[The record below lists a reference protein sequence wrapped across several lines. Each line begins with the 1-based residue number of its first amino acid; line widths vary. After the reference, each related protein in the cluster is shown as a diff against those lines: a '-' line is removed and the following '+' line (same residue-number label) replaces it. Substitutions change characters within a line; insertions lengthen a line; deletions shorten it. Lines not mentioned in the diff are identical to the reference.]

1 MNRDLKNHLAN
12 LQTRRAYRSAKIA
25 VAVKPMTSQKQAM
38 AWCAEATH
46 TRDAMRGRVVYEAD
60 VQERALKFLLVGILF
75 AALGVLGLQDVWVWL
90 RAGASG
96 ELALADMAV
105 TAASV
110 GAVATATTFFWR
122 AWAIRHD
129 SKLQELNSARVID
142 AHDLLHAVGEQHKAP
157 PQGWEKPLL
166 MFGHLLEGAG
176 FAFIALMGLGNLP
189 NHIGLA
195 VAVIMG
201 AVISGAVAY
210 LSRLHS
216 QRDLILQGKQMYR
229 AEARLA
235 RELEEAG
242 DPYAAQQKQREEKLR
257 AYLSPANKKQFEA
270 LSKLRIGVLWILL
283 GTLIGLAFVLRV
295 IFGSAMGAGAILGAI
310 MLAVATSLIFWA
322 NYRMTE
328 RFLSV
333 AGDSGTRAMAIAA
346 RFPTIEAFTSIVE
359 AHRTEVDLFFG
370 RVMAEASRIYDDV
383 VEARDPM
390 RPRKALTFE
399 LLEDGSV
406 TAHAVTTTATTAKG
420 TASLNPAADFSF
432 GLKWSNSDIKPING
446 YTDKGTS
453 HVDG

>member
-12 LQTRRAYRSAKIA
+12 LQTRRAFRSAKIA
-25 VAVKPMTSQKQAM
+25 VAVNPMTSQKQAT

-60 VQERALKFLLVGILF
+60 VQARVLKFLLVGILF
-75 AALGVLGLQDVWVWL
+75 AALGVFGLQDVWVWL
-90 RAGASG
+90 RAEARG
-96 ELALADMAV
+96 ELALTDMV
-105 TAASV
+105 VSAASL
-110 GAVATATTFFWR
+110 GAVGTATAFFWR
-122 AWAIRHD
+122 AWALRYASTFTD
-129 SKLQELNSARVID
+129 LSTAQVAD
-142 AHDLLHAVGEQHKAP
+142 ANALLEAVGEQHKAP
-157 PQGWEKPLL
+157 PQGWEKPLM
-166 MFGHLLEGAG
+166 MFGHLLEASG

-189 NHIGLA
+189 NYIGLT
-195 VAVIMG
+195 VAAILGV
-201 AVISGAVAY
+201 VISGAVAQ
-210 LSRLHS
+210 LRRLHS

-235 RELEEAG
+235 RELKEVG
-242 DPYAAQQKQREEKLR
+242 DPRAAQQEQREEKLR

-270 LSKLRIGVLWILL
+270 PSKLRIGILWILL
-283 GTLIGLAFVLRV
+283 GMLIGLSFVLRV
-295 IFGSAMGAGAILGAI
+295 IFGSAMGASAILGAI
-310 MLAVATSLIFWA
+310 MLAAATSLIFWA

-359 AHRTEVDLFFG
+359 AHRKEVDLFFG

-406 TAHAVTTTATTAKG
+406 TAHAVTTTATAATG
-420 TASLNPAADFSF
+420 TPTLNPAPDFSF
-432 GLKWSNSDIKPING
+432 GLKWSNSDIKPIKG

-453 HVDG
+453 HVAG